1 MGYIITM
8 ISLYF
13 VYAVCRS
20 QERRVVIWRTFWWM
34 TDRVPAET
42 KGAVF
47 FDTPMTVMI
56 MGRAAKEPQ
65 WTGSCGHGNDSAKGR
80 RFVRHPLMD

>member
-1 MGYIITM
+1 MDYFITI
-8 ISLYF
+8 ISLYV

-34 TDRVPAET
+34 TDRAPAET

-47 FDTPMTVMI
+47 FDTPLRDEVIEKSADGSAAVI
-56 MGRAAKEPQ
+56 MGMDAGRA
-65 WTGSCGHGNDSAKGR
+65 S
-80 RFVRHPLMD
+80 L

>member
-1 MGYIITM
+1 M

-47 FDTPMTVMI
+47 FDTPVTVMI
-56 MGRAAKEPQ
+56 MEKSADGSTAVIMGMDAGRA
-65 WTGSCGHGNDSAKGR
+65 S
-80 RFVRHPLMD
+80 L